1 LSAETQIINPYF
13 GKEML
18 ECGEVSEIIE

>member
-1 LSAETQIINPYF
+1 QDIKNPYF

-18 ECGEVSEIIE
+18 ECGETVDSLN